1 MNKSIFSR
9 LLITNSSILLGLIV
23 VLSLALSFFYS
34 NRMYQLERERL
45 AGIAVKT
52 ESLYSNRQK
61 GLIEK
66 ATLQDYMNAMAY
78 VSKSKLYILNINDN
92 NIKNLK
98 DLDLANE
105 DLDNY
110 LYQDLK
116 DILNGN
122 EVFRNS
128 QYTET
133 FDTRMIFYG
142 RPIIEDDQIK
152 GAIIIFSPIS
162 SVTQNIR
169 VMVTIILSISLFSII
184 IVGIILF
191 VSAKKITKPIK
202 LVRDSALKI
211 ANGDTIEDINKF
223 SYSELNEL
231 IDAFNYMKSEL
242 IRIEDEKKAFISMI
256 SHEVKTPLT
265 VISGYLEAIHD
276 GVLDGN
282 EVKESLDIIYKETN
296 RLTKLTK
303 EIVTKTSNQDLEFYL
318 EPTIFK
324 IKPLLEDTIKLSK
337 VNNKKNIQFT
347 LSCGENITIYA
358 DENKIRQVLSN
369 LISNSI
375 KYSNHTVNIAIS
387 CFVKNDYL
395 CLQVED
401 NGFGIRKGDLEKVFK
416 KYYRVKNISDT
427 CEGSGLGLSIVKKL
441 IELHKG
447 TIQISSEF
455 KKGTIVTMW
464 FPL

>member
-1 MNKSIFSR
+1 
-9 LLITNSSILLGLIV
+9 
-23 VLSLALSFFYS
+23 
-34 NRMYQLERERL
+34 MYQLERERL